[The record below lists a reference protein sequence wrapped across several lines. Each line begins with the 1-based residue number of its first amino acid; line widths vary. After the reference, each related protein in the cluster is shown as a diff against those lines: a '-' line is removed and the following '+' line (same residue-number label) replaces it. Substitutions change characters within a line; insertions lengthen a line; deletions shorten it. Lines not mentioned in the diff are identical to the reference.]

1 MKICGQK
8 QAILKIRMRSLSA
21 LVSRSYPDE
30 KVRDEIWDYFLGY
43 ILTSDKSEICEE
55 HLKDVMNFIRIDG
68 NLAHIDIVIDAQ
80 DDDVSKTSKL
90 HDVVFNKIWP
100 RPWMSMCYGETLGSK
115 AELTRVFYL
124 L

>member
-1 MKICGQK
+1 MSRFQSKNQD
-8 QAILKIRMRSLSA
+8 LKALRA
-21 LVSRSYPDE
+21 LVSRSYSDE
-30 KVRDEIWDYFLGY
+30 KVREEIWDYFLGY
-43 ILTSDKSEICEE
+43 ILAPDKSVICED

-80 DDDVSKTSKL
+80 DADISRTSKL

-100 RPWMSMCYGETLGSK
+100 RPWMSMCYGETLGSRL
-115 AELTRVFYL
+115 ELTRVFYL